1 MDKEKNEI
9 NEFPEITNNL
19 LTSPLK
25 SEFIKKLPKL
35 GINKK
40 LKIIP
45 IEHIDGKNIKYEPL
59 NKSLTL
65 NECVELNEENINLY
79 KNEKNI
85 LYYSDNIDN
94 NEEEK
99 NKLNKPINYEYL
111 LNILQTD
118 PSNIENF
125 IDEKNGNVIEINEK
139 NFYYENNNNNNDIIF
154 DSLFEHG
161 NLRMA
166 IKIENSNKNFNEFD
180 LIMRKDYNNDKNYNW
195 FYFYIICKKEMDI
208 KFNILNFI
216 KKKIAYD
223 NNSEVKVLTYNKND
237 KWTRNTYNIF
247 YYPNKLPITQNI
259 QNNNNNNP
267 INNINEEKNY
277 INNIINN
284 DISNLQNN
292 NNNNNHINYIDEKN
306 EEDEDEDK
314 NNINSKSTFF
324 TLSFCYHISKEN
336 INTPIFFS
344 YCYPYSY
351 TTLQNYLYKISK
363 NPLNKNK
370 IKFSLLN
377 KSICGNPLDIL
388 YITNF
393 NHPLK
398 EIVNKPNIIFTARV
412 HPGETPGSFVIEN
425 VINNLLNEKNMHLLD
440 KYVFKIIPMLNPD
453 GVINGHYR
461 NNILGK
467 DLNRMWNDPRN
478 NMCPTIFYTK
488 NLISMSNPK
497 FYCDF
502 HGHSKMP
509 NCALYGCTPKKKNK
523 NKNTKKNVVS
533 NKSYH
538 YYEEK
543 VFMRIF
549 EESAKYYEK
558 TGTKY
563 VVTKS
568 KIKTA
573 RGVMYNELNIIFSYA
588 LETSIHNVYNG
599 DSKDILLPID
609 LIKFENIGSDFV
621 NSLVKWD
628 NKSKFYQVLK
638 RIRCEEEEKKL
649 KKIQEKE
656 TKEIKENRGKSPLS
670 MRNRNK
676 KKKIGLSLMNDFY
689 NFDKS
694 KFMNYELTEKNINK
708 FDYKLKYPNSSGNLS
723 TLNNI

>member
-1 MDKEKNEI
+1 MEKEKNELI
-9 NEFPEITNNL
+9 EFPEITNNL

-25 SEFIKKLPKL
+25 SEFIKKLPKI
-35 GINKK
+35 GINKN

-59 NKSLTL
+59 NKVLTL
-65 NECVELNEENINLY
+65 NDCVELNEENINSY

-85 LYYSDNIDN
+85 LFYSDNIDN

-111 LNILQTD
+111 LNILQND

-125 IDEKNGNVIEINEK
+125 INEK
-139 NFYYENNNNNNDIIF
+139 YGKVTEISEKTFYNENNINFNDDIFF

-166 IKIENSNKNFNEFD
+166 IKLENSNKNFNEFD
-180 LIMRKDYNNDKNYNW
+180 LIMRKDYNNEKNYNW
-195 FYFYIICKKEMDI
+195 FYFYIICKKEMDV
-208 KFNILNFI
+208 KFNIINFI

-223 NNSEVKVLTYNKND
+223 NNSDVKVLTYNKNE

-247 YYPNKLPITQNI
+247 YYPNKLPITQNF
-259 QNNNNNNP
+259 QNNNNNN
-267 INNINEEKNY
+267 INHLE
-277 INNIINN
+277 
-284 DISNLQNN
+284 
-292 NNNNNHINYIDEKN
+292 EKN
-306 EEDEDEDK
+306 EEDDEEDK

-324 TLSFCYHISKEN
+324 TLSFCYHVSKEN

-351 TTLQNYLYKISK
+351 TTLQNFLYKIST

-393 NHPLK
+393 NHPYK

-425 VINNLLNEKNMHLLD
+425 LINNLLNEKNMSLLD

-478 NMCPTIFYTK
+478 NMCPTILYTK
-488 NLISMSNPK
+488 NLISMSNPT

-523 NKNTKKNVVS
+523 NKKKNLVS
-533 NKSYH
+533 KYH

-558 TGTKY
+558 TGAKY

-588 LETSIHNVYNG
+588 LETSIHNVSNG
-599 DSKDILLPID
+599 DSKDNNILFPID
-609 LIKFENIGSDFV
+609 LMKFENIGCDFV

-638 RIRCEEEEKKL
+638 KIRCEEEEKKT
-649 KKIQEKE
+649 KKILEKE
-656 TKEIKENRGKSPLS
+656 TKEIRKQSPLS

-676 KKKIGLSLMNDFY
+676 KKKIGNLCLINDFY

-694 KFMNYELTEKNINK
+694 KIINYELTEKNINNYN
-708 FDYKLKYPNSSGNLS
+708 YKLKYPNSSGNLS